1 MSSNITDKKIQFD
14 EEYKLSSEQILIEN
28 EMIFKSLDEMKRKL
42 VDFDVRLISL
52 EEEQKHKSSTSSQK
66 DSSDH
71 HSKETKNS
79 STLLKTTIPK
89 EKQHSTCFLCPWQK
103 KVCSLYF
110 DDLYDFD
117 KKEINTNIGADSDRL
132 TCKCGHLI
140 RFHQR
145 HPNSPKKPLPSFA
158 NPPWGQFLYEEF
170 IPPIIQD
177 WIWSYRTNKSKK
189 VI

>member
-1 MSSNITDKKIQFD
+1 MSSNITDKKIPFD
-14 EEYKLSSEQILIEN
+14 EKYKLSSEQILIEN

-42 VDFDVRLISL
+42 LDFDVRLTNL
-52 EEEQKHKSSTSSQK
+52 EEEQKHNSSTSSEK

-71 HSKETKNS
+71 PSKGTKNS

-89 EKQHSTCFLCPWQK
+89 GKQDSTCFLCPWQK
-103 KVCSLYF
+103 KFCSLYF

-132 TCKCGHLI
+132 TCKCEHLI

-145 HPNSPKKPLPSFA
+145 HPSNSFHMNLSSNRSFHL
-158 NPPWGQFLYEEF
+158 F
-170 IPPIIQD
+170 
-177 WIWSYRTNKSKK
+177 
-189 VI
+189 

>member
-1 MSSNITDKKIQFD
+1 MSSNITDEKIQFD

-42 VDFDVRLISL
+42 VDFDVRLTNL
-52 EEEQKHKSSTSSQK
+52 EEEQKCNSCTSSQK
-66 DSSDH
+66 ASSDH

-103 KVCSLYF
+103 KFCSLYF

-117 KKEINTNIGADSDRL
+117 KKEINTSIGADSDRF

-140 RFHQR
+140 RFHQY
-145 HPNSPKKPLPSFA
+145 HPSNSFHMNLSSNRSFHL
-158 NPPWGQFLYEEF
+158 F
-170 IPPIIQD
+170 
-177 WIWSYRTNKSKK
+177 
-189 VI
+189 